1 MKIMNMMAR
10 RKINNEKKMKIRMKQ
25 KTDDKREEGK

>member
-1 MKIMNMMAR
+1 MMAR